1 MSTALFGKD
10 AITGSQD
17 PVIITN
23 NALHTNQYV
32 WDTATLTW
40 IKQVQS
46 SSTGTSSDVN
56 ITNTSI
62 PVTQNGSWTVNTVAP
77 SYAKRYDQVDDTLA
91 YLGAAAT
98 LINGSQLT
106 ASPGSYSVTG
116 ASALL
121 FDDRFFVLDS
131 GTLSITGS
139 SATLAHLRSINASPG
154 SYNISGV
161 PAALAYPYWPLP
173 SQVIKGVAYGPNGDD
188 YLGTFVDLSIK
199 IDVQSGALIKPLS
212 SKTAIT
218 L

>member
-10 AITGSQD
+10 AITGAQD
-17 PVIITN
+17 PVSITN

-91 YLGAAAT
+91 YLGDAAV
-98 LINGSQLT
+98 GSSIST
-106 ASPGSYSVTG
+106 ASWRIQKLEFGVTGSVTITFADGNTNFDNIWNNRASLSYS
-116 ASALL
+116 
-121 FDDRFFVLDS
+121 
-131 GTLSITGS
+131 
-139 SATLAHLRSINASPG
+139 
-154 SYNISGV
+154 
-161 PAALAYPYWPLP
+161 
-173 SQVIKGVAYGPNGDD
+173 
-188 YLGTFVDLSIK
+188 
-199 IDVQSGALIKPLS
+199 
-212 SKTAIT
+212 
-218 L
+218 

>member
-17 PVIITN
+17 PVVITN

-91 YLGAAAT
+91 YLGDAAV
-98 LINGSQLT
+98 GSVTST
-106 ASPGSYSVTG
+106 ASWRIQKLEFGVTGSVTITFADGNTNFDNIWNNRASLSYS
-116 ASALL
+116 
-121 FDDRFFVLDS
+121 
-131 GTLSITGS
+131 
-139 SATLAHLRSINASPG
+139 
-154 SYNISGV
+154 
-161 PAALAYPYWPLP
+161 
-173 SQVIKGVAYGPNGDD
+173 
-188 YLGTFVDLSIK
+188 
-199 IDVQSGALIKPLS
+199 
-212 SKTAIT
+212 
-218 L
+218 

>member
-10 AITGSQD
+10 AITGAQD
-17 PVIITN
+17 PVSITN

-91 YLGAAAT
+91 YLGDAAV
-98 LINGSQLT
+98 GSVTST
-106 ASPGSYSVTG
+106 ASWRIQKLEFGVTGSVTITFADGNTNFDNIWNNRTSLSYS
-116 ASALL
+116 
-121 FDDRFFVLDS
+121 
-131 GTLSITGS
+131 
-139 SATLAHLRSINASPG
+139 
-154 SYNISGV
+154 
-161 PAALAYPYWPLP
+161 
-173 SQVIKGVAYGPNGDD
+173 
-188 YLGTFVDLSIK
+188 
-199 IDVQSGALIKPLS
+199 
-212 SKTAIT
+212 
-218 L
+218 